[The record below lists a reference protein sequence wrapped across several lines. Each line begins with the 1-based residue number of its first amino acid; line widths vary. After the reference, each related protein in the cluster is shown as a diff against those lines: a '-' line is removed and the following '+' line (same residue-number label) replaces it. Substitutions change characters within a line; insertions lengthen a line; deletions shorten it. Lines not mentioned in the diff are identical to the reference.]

1 MFWGAVHSK
10 SRDFILSLVPSSFTE
25 QALNDFK
32 TQSSLHIQEIL
43 TKRLPIKPEQKNQ
56 RENENRW
63 KVVADITTVVMT
75 LTMNVSMRVT
85 MKLD

>member
-43 TKRLPIKPEQKNQ
+43 TKRLPIKPEQKKSKRK
-56 RENENRW
+56 REQMESSSGHNDSGYDSDDEREYES
-63 KVVADITTVVMT
+63 DDET
-75 LTMNVSMRVT
+75 
-85 MKLD
+85 